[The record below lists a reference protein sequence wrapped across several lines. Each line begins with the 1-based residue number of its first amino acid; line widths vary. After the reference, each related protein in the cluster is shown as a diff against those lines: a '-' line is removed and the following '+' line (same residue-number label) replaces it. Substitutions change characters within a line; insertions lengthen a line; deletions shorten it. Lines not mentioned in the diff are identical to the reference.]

1 MAAFAEV
8 DEDEIQKLM
17 AEKDA
22 KQTKRTVER
31 SINSFRVKG
40 VAPNFESFTKS
51 DLNEHL
57 RSYYASARK
66 QDGTLM
72 KKIHWYR

>member
-1 MAAFAEV
+1 MAAFAEA

-31 SINSFRVKG
+31 SINSFRQYLRLKG
-40 VAPNFESFTKS
+40 VDPNFESFTKS

-57 RSYYASARK
+57 RSYS
-66 QDGTLM
+66 
-72 KKIHWYR
+72 